1 MKLLSGKTIEELT
14 GSSLP
19 IDIDKVKKDLLRYDC
34 EQSLYTFMKHGWKYI
49 DPNPF
54 VPGWHLEAIAE
65 HLQAVCDGDIKR
77 LIINQPPRTS
87 KSSMMVAFDAW
98 TWAQS
103 NISDTSG
110 PGVQFLHSSYAQ
122 TLSIRDS
129 VKTRRLISSPWYQD
143 LWGDRFMLMGDQ
155 NAKTRFDNTAGGY
168 RLATSVGGALTGE
181 GGGVIIIDDPHNAV
195 EM

>member
-1 MKLLSGKTIEELT
+1 MKLLHGDAIRQIT
-14 GSSLP
+14 GSPHP
-19 IDIDKVKKDLLRYDC
+19 IDIDQVKQDLLRYDC
-34 EQSLYTFMKHGWKYI
+34 EQSLYTFMQHGWKYI

-65 HLQAVCDGDIKR
+65 HLEAVADGQIKR

-98 TWAQS
+98 TWAQPH
-103 NISDTSG
+103 ISDTSG

-129 VKTRRLISSPWYQD
+129 VKTRRLIESPFYQN
-143 LWGDRFMLMGDQ
+143 LWGDRYQITSDQ
-155 NAKTRFDNTAGGY
+155 ITHCLLLRCTQCLPLHHPG
-168 RLATSVGGALTGE
+168 SQW
-181 GGGVIIIDDPHNAV
+181 P
-195 EM
+195 